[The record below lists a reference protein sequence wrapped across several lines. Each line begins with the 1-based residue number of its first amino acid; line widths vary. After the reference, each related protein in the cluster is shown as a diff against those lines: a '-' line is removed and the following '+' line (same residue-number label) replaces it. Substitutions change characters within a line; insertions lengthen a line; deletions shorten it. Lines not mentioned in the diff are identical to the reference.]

1 MQAERHF
8 ITVDMGEIAT
18 YINYGTSDKTPI
30 IFLHGV
36 YFDHHMWDEYLKGII
51 DRTIICID
59 MPFHGESKTIHKR
72 NWNLHDCAIMLIQ
85 LLDRLN
91 IKKVIAVGHSWG
103 SMTILRSAHFAP
115 ERFESI
121 LLCNMPFQKAT
132 QGRKLAFKFQHPL
145 LAFKRFYIKQVGKAL
160 FGPNSLKKKPELIHV
175 LIRTMNLLSA
185 KEIKHIDMAVI
196 IDAEDTTNLLS
207 NLAIP
212 TIAIKGE
219 DDYVPI
225 PPHVIDARIVKGGH
239 ISPLENIEEV
249 QSSIQQLL
257 R

>member
-8 ITVDMGEIAT
+8 ITVDIGKIAT
-18 YINYGTSDKTPI
+18 YISHGPTDKRPI

-36 YFDHHMWDEYLKGII
+36 YFDHHLWDEYLESIV
-51 DRTIICID
+51 DRTIISID
-59 MPFHGESKTIHKR
+59 MPFHGESKTIQNR
-72 NWNLHDCAIMLIQ
+72 NWNLHDCALMLIQ

-91 IKKVIAVGHSWG
+91 IEKVIAVGHSWG
-103 SMTILRSAHFAP
+103 SMTILRSAHIAP

-121 LLCNMPFQKAT
+121 LLCNMPFQESSK
-132 QGRKLAFKFQHPL
+132 GRKLAFKFQHPL
-145 LAFKRFYIKQVGKAL
+145 LAFRRFYIKQAGKAL
-160 FGPNSLKKKPELIHV
+160 FGPNSLKKKPELMNELLRSI
-175 LIRTMNLLSA
+175 NLLTT
-185 KEIKHIDMAVI
+185 KEIKHIDKAVI
-196 IDAEDTTNLLS
+196 IDSKDTSDLLF

-225 PPHVIDARIVKGGH
+225 PPHIIDTRIIKGGH

-249 QSSIQQLL
+249 QSAIQHLL

>member
-8 ITVDMGEIAT
+8 ITVDMGKIAT
-18 YINYGTSDKTPI
+18 YTNHGRSDKTPI

-36 YFDHHMWDEYLKGII
+36 YFDHHMWDEYLEGII

-59 MPFHGESKTIHKR
+59 MPFHGESKTIQNR

-91 IKKVIAVGHSWG
+91 IEKVIAVGHSWG
-103 SMTILRSAHFAP
+103 SMTILRSAHISP

-132 QGRKLAFKFQHPL
+132 KGRRLAFMFQHPL
-145 LAFKRFYIKQVGKAL
+145 LTFRTFYFKQAGKAL
-160 FGPNSLKKKPELIHV
+160 FGPNSLKKKPELMHE
-175 LIRTMNLLSA
+175 LIRSMNLLTT
-185 KEIKHIDMAVI
+185 KEIKHIDTAVI
-196 IDAEDTTNLLS
+196 IDAEDASDLLS
-207 NLAIP
+207 NLSIP

-225 PPHVIDARIVKGGH
+225 PPHIIDVRIIKGGH
-239 ISPLENIEEV
+239 ISPLENIDEV
-249 QSSIQQLL
+249 QSYIQHLL

>member
-8 ITVDMGEIAT
+8 ITVDMGKIAT

-36 YFDHHMWDEYLKGII
+36 YFDHHMWDEYLEGII
-51 DRTIICID
+51 NRTIICID
-59 MPFHGESKTIHKR
+59 MPFHGESKTIQNR
-72 NWNLHDCAIMLIQ
+72 NWNLHDCAIMLNQ

-91 IKKVIAVGHSWG
+91 IEKVIAVGHSWG

-121 LLCNMPFQKAT
+121 LLCNMPFQESSK
-132 QGRKLAFKFQHPL
+132 GRKLAFKFQHPL
-145 LAFKRFYIKQVGKAL
+145 LAFRRFYIKQAGKAL
-160 FGPNSLKKKPELIHV
+160 FGRYPLIKNPELMNE
-175 LIRTMNLLSA
+175 LIRSMNLLTIT
-185 KEIKHIDMAVI
+185 EIKHIDTAVI
-196 IDAEDTTNLLS
+196 IDAEDASDLLS
-207 NLAIP
+207 NLVIP

-225 PPHVIDARIVKGGH
+225 PPHIIDVRIIKGGH

-249 QSSIQQLL
+249 QSSIQYLL
-257 R
+257 T

>member
-1 MQAERHF
+1 MKSERHF
-8 ITVDMGEIAT
+8 ITVDIGKIAT
-18 YINYGTSDKTPI
+18 YINRGTSEKTPI

-36 YFDHHMWDEYLKGII
+36 YFDHHMWDEYLEDIV

-59 MPFHGESKTIHKR
+59 MPFHGESKTIHIR

-91 IKKVIAVGHSWG
+91 INKVIAVGHSWG
-103 SMTILRSAHFAP
+103 SMTILRSAHIAP

-121 LLCNMPFQKAT
+121 LLCNMPFQESSK
-132 QGRKLAFKFQHPL
+132 GRKLAFKFQHPL
-145 LAFKRFYIKQVGKAL
+145 LAFRRFYIKQAGKAL
-160 FGPNSLKKKPELIHV
+160 FGPNSLKKKPELMNE
-175 LIRTMNLLSA
+175 LLRSMNLLTT
-185 KEIKHIDMAVI
+185 KEIKHIDKAVI
-196 IDAEDTTNLLS
+196 IDAKDTSDLLS

-225 PPHVIDARIVKGGH
+225 PPHIIDIRIIKGGH
-239 ISPLENIEEV
+239 ISPLENVEDV
-249 QSSIQQLL
+249 RLSINQLL
-257 R
+257 T

>member
-8 ITVDMGEIAT
+8 ITVDMGKIAT

-36 YFDHHMWDEYLKGII
+36 YFDHHMSDEYLEGII

-59 MPFHGESKTIHKR
+59 MPFHGESKTIQNR

-91 IKKVIAVGHSWG
+91 IEKVIAVGHSWG

-121 LLCNMPFQKAT
+121 LLCNMPFQESSK
-132 QGRKLAFKFQHPL
+132 GRKLAFKFQHPL
-145 LAFKRFYIKQVGKAL
+145 LAFRRFYIKQAGKAL
-160 FGPNSLKKKPELIHV
+160 FGRYSLIKNPELMNE
-175 LIRTMNLLSA
+175 LIRSMNLLTIT
-185 KEIKHIDMAVI
+185 EIKHIDKAVI
-196 IDAEDTTNLLS
+196 IDAKDTSDLLS

-225 PPHVIDARIVKGGH
+225 PPHIIDIRIIKGGH

-249 QSSIQQLL
+249 QSSIQYLL
-257 R
+257 T